1 MNMYNN
7 WLATLVFLILTLNQ
21 QVSSF
26 TNTHEYYTIKR
37 YISGIKS
44 SSILQPLSSSNDDDW
59 GFDDVDDP
67 IPDNEDPRL
76 QAMKSLLESSWDA
89 NSMGKVPTDP
99 QNGAEAAGECVASA
113 LANNKNILMID
124 LRLPSYDIT
133 EGSKLYDLLGV
144 YDFCTFLSDNLKKRN
159 LIRKSL
165 LLVRNEKERAEIDRV
180 VSQRGELTTTKTTLD
195 DDRGEEKEE
204 GNSEV
209 NDFRKQLM
217 SSWDDNTSSG
227 DNDTRAEDDK
237 AVSKTTPQQKKI
249 SNNNNSSHRL
259 CSMVGNS
266 EIGTGTDSFD
276 EVIDAVDNNAI
287 LKQDEDA
294 LIIMSPYDIQDVI
307 ALRRTLARYGNT
319 RTIIIVNSRIEQ
331 IPRELDSGLLVYG
344 VMPLV
349 ARSKESDN
357 ESGLKVVVMKRFPV
371 KDWSVYVDVYDD
383 GFVEA
388 RGPTQRDISDK
399 AFPSSEWITQRV
411 EAHVQGLPSNKDNK

>member
-1 MNMYNN
+1 
-7 WLATLVFLILTLNQ
+7 
-21 QVSSF
+21 
-26 TNTHEYYTIKR
+26 
-37 YISGIKS
+37 
-44 SSILQPLSSSNDDDW
+44 
-59 GFDDVDDP
+59 
-67 IPDNEDPRL
+67 
-76 QAMKSLLESSWDA
+76 
-89 NSMGKVPTDP
+89 
-99 QNGAEAAGECVASA
+99 
-113 LANNKNILMID
+113 MID

-144 YDFCTFLSDNLKKRN
+144 YDFCTFLSDNLKQRN

-180 VSQRGELTTTKTTLD
+180 VSQRDELTTTTEVGD
-195 DDRGEEKEE
+195 DDNSEAWQTSD

-209 NDFRKQLM
+209 DDFRKQLM

-227 DNDTRAEDDK
+227 DNDTRAEDEK
-237 AVSKTTPQQKKI
+237 AVSKTTPQKKV
-249 SNNNNSSHRL
+249 SNNNNTSHRL

-266 EIGTGTDSFD
+266 EIGTGPDSFD
-276 EVIDAVDNNAI
+276 QVIDAVDQNAI

-294 LIIMSPYDIQDVI
+294 LIMMSPYDTNDVI

-331 IPRELDSGLLVYG
+331 IPCELDSGLLVYG
-344 VMPLV
+344 VMPLI

-357 ESGLKVVVMKRFPV
+357 ESGLKAVVMKRYPD
-371 KDWSVYVDVYDD
+371 DWSVYVDVYDD

-388 RGPTQRDISDK
+388 RGPTQHNSSDK

-411 EAHVQGLPSNKDNK
+411 EAHVQGLPSNRDD

>member
-1 MNMYNN
+1 MNICITIN
-7 WLATLVFLILTLNQ
+7 WLAVFLLALYQ
-21 QVSSF
+21 QVWAF
-26 TNTHEYYTIKR
+26 TNKNTHEYYTIKR

-44 SSILQPLSSSNDDDW
+44 SSRLQPLSSSNDDGW
-59 GFDDVDDP
+59 GFDDVDDS
-67 IPDNEDPRL
+67 IGNNEDPRL

-89 NSMGKVPTDP
+89 KSMGAVPTDP
-99 QNGAEAAGECVASA
+99 QNGAEAAGECVANA

-133 EGSKLYDLLGV
+133 EGSKLYDMLSV

-195 DDRGEEKEE
+195 DDREEEKEE

-209 NDFRKQLM
+209 DDFRRQLIN
-217 SSWDDNTSSG
+217 SWDD
-227 DNDTRAEDDK
+227 DTPSDETTNKEEK

-249 SNNNNSSHRL
+249 PNSNNPSHRL

-266 EIGTGTDSFD
+266 EIGTGPDSFD
-276 EVIDAVDNNAI
+276 QVIAAVDQNAI

-294 LIIMSPYDIQDVI
+294 LIVMSPYDTNDII

-357 ESGLKVVVMKRFPV
+357 ESGLKVVVMKRYPE
-371 KDWSVYVDVYDD
+371 DWSIYVDVYDD

-388 RGPTQRDISDK
+388 RGPTQHDSTDK

-411 EAHVQGLPSNKDNK
+411 EAHVQGLPSNKDNNK

>member
-1 MNMYNN
+1 MNMYNY
-7 WLATLVFLILTLNQ
+7 WLILVFLILTLYQ

-26 TNTHEYYTIKR
+26 TNTHEYTIKR

-59 GFDDVDDP
+59 GFNDVDDT

-89 NSMGKVPTDP
+89 KSMGVIPTDP
-99 QNGAEAAGECVASA
+99 QNGAEAAGECVANA

-144 YDFCTFLSDNLKKRN
+144 YDFCTFLSDNLKQRN

-165 LLVRNEKERAEIDRV
+165 LLVRNEKERVEIDRV
-180 VSQRGELTTTKTTLD
+180 VSQRDELTTAKTTLD
-195 DDRGEEKEE
+195 DDRGEEKED

-209 NDFRKQLM
+209 DDFRKQLM
-217 SSWDDNTSSG
+217 SSWDDNTSSR
-227 DNDTRAEDDK
+227 DDTTAEDDI
-237 AVSKTTPQQKKI
+237 AASKTTPEQNKI

-266 EIGTGTDSFD
+266 EIGTGPDSFD
-276 EVIDAVDNNAI
+276 EVIEAVDNNAI
-287 LKQDEDA
+287 LQQDEDA
-294 LIIMSPYDIQDVI
+294 LMIMSPYNTQDVI
-307 ALRRTLARYGNT
+307 AIRRTLARYGNT

-331 IPRELDSGLLVYG
+331 IPRELDPGLLVYG
-344 VMPLV
+344 VMPLI

-357 ESGLKVVVMKRFPV
+357 ESGLKVVVMKRYPE
-371 KDWSVYVDVYDD
+371 DWSVYVDVYDD

-388 RGPTQRDISDK
+388 RGPTQHDRSDK

-411 EAHVQGLPSNKDNK
+411 EVHVQGLPSNRDNSK

>member
-1 MNMYNN
+1 
-7 WLATLVFLILTLNQ
+7 
-21 QVSSF
+21 
-26 TNTHEYYTIKR
+26 
-37 YISGIKS
+37 
-44 SSILQPLSSSNDDDW
+44 LQPLSSSNDDDW
-59 GFDDVDDP
+59 GFDDVDDS

-89 NSMGKVPTDP
+89 KSMGVIPTDP
-99 QNGAEAAGECVASA
+99 QNGAEAASECVANA

-133 EGSKLYDLLGV
+133 EGSKMYDMLSV
-144 YDFCTFLSDNLKKRN
+144 YDFCTFLSDNLKERN

-180 VSQRGELTTTKTTLD
+180 VSQRDELTTTKTTLD

-209 NDFRKQLM
+209 DDFRRHLM
-217 SSWDDNTSSG
+217 NSWDDDMPSG
-227 DNDTRAEDDK
+227 DHDTRAEDEK

-249 SNNNNSSHRL
+249 SNNNNSSYRL
-259 CSMVGNS
+259 CSMVGN
-266 EIGTGTDSFD
+266 EIGTGPDSFD

-294 LIIMSPYDIQDVI
+294 LIIMCPYDTQDVI

-344 VMPLV
+344 VMPLI

-357 ESGLKVVVMKRFPV
+357 ESGLKVVVMKRYPD
-371 KDWSVYVDVYDD
+371 DWSVYVDVYDD

-388 RGPTQRDISDK
+388 RGPTQHNSSDK

-411 EAHVQGLPSNKDNK
+411 EAHVQGLSSNRDD